1 MMTLASPPS
10 PDIYIVSEYTC
21 YSLTIPAIITF
32 HSTYHC
38 TGYEP
43 ANLFLKTLFD
53 SSSGCGIPEGSN
65 RPSQSYPFSSFQSS
79 HKLYIDQGIPDWV

>member
-1 MMTLASPPS
+1 MKFYALR
-10 PDIYIVSEYTC
+10 VSKVGLKMC
-21 YSLTIPAIITF
+21 KHPNVNRPAIPAIITF

-43 ANLFLKTLFD
+43 ANLFQKILFD

-65 RPSQSYPFSSFQSS
+65 CPSQSYPFSSF
-79 HKLYIDQGIPDWV
+79 